1 MVIPLLITI
10 VGSIL
15 VTWLLPKALNSE
27 PPYGVAVDVV
37 VGTVAAVIW
46 VIITYQVVAPLIGLV
61 GLPKLGLSVLDA
73 IGLAAV
79 MLWILRRIK
88 R

>member
-1 MVIPLLITI
+1 MVVALLITI

-27 PPYGVAVDVV
+27 PPYGVAIDVV